1 MIKTTQTPLHFV
13 IAEHGAWKVFFAAL
27 TAILTARASKAPHVD
42 SLPDHIRQ
50 DIGLPPRGS
59 PLPEA
64 PMLPL
69 RW

>member
-1 MIKTTQTPLHFV
+1 MQKTVTIPLHLV
-13 IAEHGAWKVFFAAL
+13 IAEHGAWRVFFAAL
-27 TAILTARASKAPHVD
+27 NALLGGSSNAAPHVD
-42 SLPDHIRQ
+42 TLPDHIRQ

-64 PMLPL
+64 PMLPV

>member
-1 MIKTTQTPLHFV
+1 MTRTIHTPIHRV
-13 IAEHGAWKVFFAAL
+13 IAEHGAWRVFFAAL
-27 TAILTARASKAPHVD
+27 VEIVTARPAKAPDVD

>member
-1 MIKTTQTPLHFV
+1 MIRTKTTPLHLV
-13 IAEHGAWKVFFAAL
+13 IAEHGAWRVFLAAL
-27 TAILTARASKAPHVD
+27 WALLTVADRAPAVD
-42 SLPDHIRQ
+42 QLPDHIRK

-64 PMLPL
+64 PMLPV